1 MLIIPQSE
9 VERLLPVHACVP
21 VMREAMIATSRGD
34 VSLPIRQFMP
44 VPGAT
49 GKMAIMPGSLG
60 TAGEQDD
67 ANFGIKLVCKYD
79 RPLIDG
85 KPDPLGTHVGMV
97 LLFDSAKGVP
107 LAMLEGSSLTSIRTS
122 AASALAT
129 DLLARPDATRL
140 AIIGNGEQASRHIKA
155 MQAVRT
161 ISEVTVWGR
170 DSGRAA
176 VFAKEASERFDVPVT
191 AAPSAA
197 EAVAGADIIC
207 TTTSAK
213 EPVLSGADLSPGQH
227 INLVGSAIPTTSE
240 VDHEAVRRS
249 RFYVDY
255 RPAAMAAAGELLKA
269 IEAGVVTQEHI
280 VAEIGEVVG
289 DASLARRSADEITCY
304 KSLGVAAQ
312 DLAAAHA
319 LYQAAMAE
327 GAGVEVDLL
336 S

>member
-9 VERLLPVHACVP
+9 VERLLPVAACVP
-21 VMREAMIATSRGD
+21 VMREAMMATSRGD

-44 VPGAT
+44 VPGAA

-60 TAGEQDD
+60 TAGESED
-67 ANFGIKLVCKYD
+67 ASFGIKLVCKYE
-79 RPLIDG
+79 RPHG
-85 KPDPLGTHVGMV
+85 DPLGTHVGMV
-97 LLFDSAKGVP
+97 MLFDSAKGVP
-107 LAMLEGSSLTSIRTS
+107 LAMVEGSSLTSIRTS

-140 AIIGNGEQASRHIKA
+140 AIIGNGEQASRHIAA
-155 MQAVRT
+155 MQAVRD
-161 ISEVTVWGR
+161 ISEMTVWGR
-170 DSGRAA
+170 DTERAA
-176 VFAKEASERFDVPVT
+176 TFAREATERFGVLVS

-197 EAVAGADIIC
+197 EAVAEADIIC

-213 EPVLSGADLSPGQH
+213 EPVLSGADLKPGQH

-269 IEAGVVTQEHI
+269 IDAGVVTEGHI
-280 VAEIGEVVG
+280 IAEIGEVAG
-289 DASLARRSADEITCY
+289 NPSLARGSDDEITCY

-312 DLAAAHA
+312 DLAAAVA
-319 LYQAAMAE
+319 VYKAAKGE
-327 GAGVEVDLL
+327 NAGTEVDLL
-336 S
+336 A